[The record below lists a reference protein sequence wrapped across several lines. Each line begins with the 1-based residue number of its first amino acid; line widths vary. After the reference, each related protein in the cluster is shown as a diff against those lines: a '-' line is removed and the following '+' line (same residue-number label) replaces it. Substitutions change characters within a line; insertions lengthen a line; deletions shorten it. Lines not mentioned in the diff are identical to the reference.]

1 MRVYWICK
9 QIDSSAKRSQQMNTV
24 YKQEYLDSIKT
35 YEAEMNREMMELAR
49 RTTVIGGNG
58 TTWEK
63 IFKALDGSAADMVKA
78 VNETVIGVDSKV
90 MYMTS
95 DAIGN
100 GIVKR
105 VMQKNG
111 QTIYRIF
118 DAATMQMIDVSSA
131 DVELA

>member
-1 MRVYWICK
+1 
-9 QIDSSAKRSQQMNTV
+9 MNTV